1 MSPDFLTS
9 SDNGKQIDPPCE
21 KVSLRSFP
29 NDLDCETVFVL
40 QRLVINNI
48 LENREIVIRMQM

>member
-9 SDNGKQIDPPCE
+9 SDNGKQIDAPCE

-29 NDLDCETVFVL
+29 YDLDCETVFVL
-40 QRLVINNI
+40 QRLVTI